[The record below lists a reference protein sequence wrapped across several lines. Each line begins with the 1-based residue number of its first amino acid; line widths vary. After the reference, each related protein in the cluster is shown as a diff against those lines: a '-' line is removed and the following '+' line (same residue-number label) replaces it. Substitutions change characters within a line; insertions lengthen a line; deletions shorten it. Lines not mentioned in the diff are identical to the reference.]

1 MFVGGICL
9 VQAVGDGIFKIHK
22 LGIIFRIEALF
33 LNKFPENAKAPE
45 SLNNDWNR
53 LKTLRTLR
61 SPRWINHLIFR

>member
-33 LNKFPENAKAPE
+33 LNKFPETFNE
-45 SLNNDWNR
+45 
-53 LKTLRTLR
+53 
-61 SPRWINHLIFR
+61 I